1 MDNYIKNLLPR
12 LKQYGQKLN
21 KIESFVD
28 KTWVLFEPGKSF
40 QTFRFQ
46 RSGKLYI
53 TISGLVEEHQWEY
66 LAPDGLYIKR
76 GGPNGIMY
84 RQAFL
89 LYSLFIMQVEGTE
102 FEPVLFYN
110 EADIPDGDLS
120 TYIFKLYAQKNN
132 LGVLNADRKYFY
144 TKDEL
149 FNRLEKGSKL
159 FDEDLMIISDQKIIL
174 KNMEITITN
183 GLVSNIDYV
192 HYLDSEK
199 GRIKLSSNYFSEDG
213 VNKGARVCLENGDRI
228 EGKIKIVNHP
238 YLLYIVIEDWKLKK
252 TIKQKDYGTIVITI
266 MVIVFIIIL
275 FLASLIKNY

>member
-1 MDNYIKNLLPR
+1 MDQYIKNLLPR

-46 RSGKLYI
+46 RSGKLLI
-53 TISGLVEEHQWEY
+53 TVSGLVEEHLWEY
-66 LAPDGLYIKR
+66 LAPDGLYIKKSE
-76 GGPNGIMY
+76 PKGIMY

-89 LYSLFIMQVEGTE
+89 LDSLFIMQVEGTE

-110 EADIPDGDLS
+110 EADIPNGDLPA
-120 TYIFKLYAQKNN
+120 YIFKLYAQKND

-144 TKDEL
+144 TKGDI
-149 FNRLEKGSKL
+149 FFRIEKGSKL
-159 FDEDLMIISDQKIIL
+159 YDENLVIINDQKIIL

-183 GLVSNIDYV
+183 GLVSNIDYI
-192 HYLDSEK
+192 HYIDSER
-199 GRIKLSSNYFSEDG
+199 GRVKLISNYFSEEG
-213 VNKGARVCLENGDRI
+213 LKEGARVCLENGDRI

-238 YLLYIVIEDWKLKK
+238 YLLYIIIEDWKLKK
-252 TIKQKDYGTIVITI
+252 IIKQKDFGALGIII
-266 MVIVFIIIL
+266 MIIIFVIIL
-275 FLASLIKNY
+275 FIASLIKNN